1 MGAAALTACGE
12 GSGDVATVSAGAA
25 APSYAS
31 SEQVDREA
39 FLALQAEHLSAG
51 VIARP
56 VAPYVSPEQVDRQ
69 AQLAVQVDHVSAG
82 ALDQRATESTSA
94 WASAED
100 FERRG
105 VESKSSPGVRRRPRA
120 PCLRRQDVG
129 PRVSGCARPAGD
141 QRLDVDLSPPLRRC
155 PRALGDL
162 GGRGLIVTAGR
173 LRPGAS
179 IQPGRNTSPLADG
192 GVAGGGPGSGPPPAR
207 GAQHWSRPHG
217 GEGPTSGLS
226 PPLSLST
233 AQRSSS
239 GVSIPIGAS
248 IRSRLANQVSSKAT
262 ISRRASRRWAV
273 SPPLFCWALLSARA
287 T

>member
-1 MGAAALTACGE
+1 MTININIDKKAAIHRTALWGTCFLMGAAALTACGE

-39 FLALQAEHLSAG
+39 FLALQAEHLSGG

-105 VESKSSPGVRRRPRA
+105 VESKSAQASVDALERRAFVVKTSAHASADALDRRA
-120 PCLRRQDVG
+120 TN
-129 PRVSGCARPAGD
+129 VSTSTSAHPSAD
-141 QRLDVDLSPPLRRC
+141 
-155 PRALGDL
+155 ALEHW
-162 GGRGLIVTAGR
+162 A
-173 LRPGAS
+173 
-179 IQPGRNTSPLADG
+179 TSE
-192 GVAGGGPGSGPPPAR
+192 
-207 GAQHWSRPHG
+207 
-217 GEGPTSGLS
+217 GEG
-226 PPLSLST
+226 
-233 AQRSSS
+233 
-239 GVSIPIGAS
+239 
-248 IRSRLANQVSSKAT
+248 
-262 ISRRASRRWAV
+262 
-273 SPPLFCWALLSARA
+273 
-287 T
+287 